1 MNPNPIWLGHY
12 NTRKLRHQY
21 TQKDSHTEDA
31 DKWWPSTR
39 QEKRPGRNPPCQHLG
54 VGLTFATAGDHVP
67 VVQTTPSGD
76 LVVATLADPPTH
88 HKDPSR
94 KKPGAYA
101 TGTSKFSSNHP
112 EWFWGY
118 IAHHHNFYLK
128 AAVCTKDY
136 HAGALKAVR
145 ALTVRTESA
154 VNRNSGNDRQFPH
167 EKRQN
172 ISEEGLKNQIASTD
186 ITWWLPLLISIYQL

>member
-1 MNPNPIWLGHY
+1 MMAVNKTTETPWKKPTLPAPWCR
-12 NTRKLRHQY
+12 TDLRNC
-21 TQKDSHTEDA
+21 
-31 DKWWPSTR
+31 R
-39 QEKRPGRNPPCQHLG
+39 RPHSCC
-54 VGLTFATAGDHVP
+54 
-67 VVQTTPSGD
+67 QTTPSGD

-88 HKDPSR
+88 HKDPSWN
-94 KKPGAYA
+94 KPGAYA
-101 TGTSKFSSNHP
+101 TGTIKFSSNHP